1 MVDSRKED
9 EYTIRMF
16 STQQAQVDTF
26 QLVSVEADRAID
38 RPLQACQAGLAVV
51 NTIRGCSFGCLFCP
65 VRRRPNDLHTTYLRS
80 NVTELLEQELARR
93 TRAGVLAAGV
103 IVNSFS
109 DSFQP
114 MEASLALTYE
124 AMRIALSWGLD
135 VHVRTRGV
143 VPDGFG
149 DLFLRYPGKV
159 HVQVSLFSMNAELAR
174 LYEPAAATPQQRLDS
189 IRALLRFKVDVQAR
203 IEPLIPFI
211 SDTAA
216 HLEELVRHLR
226 SVGVTNATS
235 SYLILRPDMLERM
248 HEKLPL
254 AHYQVIKGIF
264 KGQPW
269 RKIGIHQDTRLLS
282 ERLRDQGYKRLIAIG
297 SRAGLAINVCAC
309 QNPGMGTSCYTPVKN
324 IFSSN
329 NPTGKQQLD
338 LFRGA

>member
-1 MVDSRKED
+1 
-9 EYTIRMF
+9 MF
-16 STQQAQVDTF
+16 SIQQSGEATF
-26 QLVSVEADRAID
+26 QLVSVEADRAIE

-51 NTIRGCSFGCLFCP
+51 NTIRGCSFNCLFCP
-65 VRRRPNDLHTTYLRS
+65 VRRRPSDQHTIYLRS
-80 NVTELLEQELARR
+80 NVTELLERELDRR
-93 TRAGVLAAGV
+93 ARAGLLAAGV
-103 IVNSFS
+103 VINSFS

-114 MEASLALTYE
+114 MSASLALTYE
-124 AMRIALSWGLD
+124 AMRIVLSRGMD

-143 VPDGFG
+143 IPDGFG

-189 IRALLRFKVDVQAR
+189 IRALVRFKVDVQAR

-226 SVGVTNATS
+226 SVGVTNASS
-235 SYLILRPDMLERM
+235 SYLILRPYMLERM

-269 RKIGIHQDTRLLS
+269 RKIGIQQDTRLLS
-282 ERLRDQGYKRLIAIG
+282 QRLREQGYKRLIAIG
-297 SRAGLAINVCAC
+297 SRAGLAINICAC

-324 IFSSN
+324 NLTADSPSER
-329 NPTGKQQLD
+329 QQLD
-338 LFRGA
+338 LFPGA